1 MKVKW
6 EAEGSGSSRNVQ
18 QKFINILRT
27 IVAIWFA
34 LWPQRARDAPAA
46 ISAADDLQHLQQ
58 LLDETRCDGTL
69 RWGRELRLLRLSRSC
84 CPRSKNKKF
93 ALSSQAARRTLHGQ
107 HGLPERVTQFISFVA
122 RHKSGRATSNV
133 EPRSVVL
140 LGGRRQAAPSTLRVI
155 YDFVNSLSVFYFLS
169 LWAACK
175 TSLLPKSFVFHS
187 AELLRN
193 RTWGEQ
199 QQRQLCNKCG

>member
-6 EAEGSGSSRNVQ
+6 EAESSGSSRNVQ

-46 ISAADDLQHLQQ
+46 IRAADDLQHLQQ
-58 LLDETRCDGTL
+58 PLDETRCDGTL
-69 RWGRELRLLRLSRSC
+69 RSGRELCLLMLLLKLSLSSSC

-93 ALSSQAARRTLHGQ
+93 ALSSQGVHAARRTLHGQ

-122 RHKSGRATSNV
+122 RHKSGRATSN
-133 EPRSVVL
+133 EQRRLAGRSS
-140 LGGRRQAAPSTLRVI
+140 PS
-155 YDFVNSLSVFYFLS
+155 
-169 LWAACK
+169 
-175 TSLLPKSFVFHS
+175 S
-187 AELLRN
+187 AKYSASDIWFR
-193 RTWGEQ
+193 
-199 QQRQLCNKCG
+199 